1 MIQKKFKGL
10 IFKDNRGYLAEITP
24 KIINRKFVYSILTN
38 SKKNVIRG
46 MHYNKKKEEEK
57 LVYVL
62 DGEIL
67 DVTVDLNKGKNFG
80 KINYTKLKKNDIL
93 YIPKGFAHGYKCLG
107 KSNTVLYLLTKKYS
121 VDDSSGFIWND
132 QKFKIKWKIKH
143 PILSNKDKN
152 LEEYKI
158 K

>member
-1 MIQKKFKGL
+1 MIQKKFKAL
-10 IFKDNRGYLAEITP
+10 LFKDNRGYLAEITP
-24 KIINRKFVYSILTN
+24 KEINRKFIYSILTN

-67 DVTVDLNKGKNFG
+67 DVTVNLNKGKNFG

-93 YIPKGFAHGYKCLG
+93 YLPKGFAHGYKCLG
-107 KSNTVLYLLTKKYS
+107 KSNTVLYLLTQKYS
-121 VDDSSGFIWND
+121 AKNNHGFIWND
-132 QKFKIKWKIKH
+132 QNFKIKWEIKN
-143 PILSNKDKN
+143 PILSNRDKN
-152 LEEYKI
+152 FKEYLVK
-158 K
+158 

>member
-1 MIQKKFKGL
+1 MIQKKFKAL
-10 IFKDNRGYLAEITP
+10 LFKDNRGYLAEITP
-24 KIINRKFVYSILTN
+24 KEINRKFIYSILTN

-67 DVTVDLNKGKNFG
+67 DVTVNLNKGKNFG

-93 YIPKGFAHGYKCLG
+93 YLPKGFAHGYKCLG
-107 KSNTVLYLLTKKYS
+107 KSNTVLYLLTQKYS
-121 VDDSSGFIWND
+121 AKNNHGFIWND
-132 QKFKIKWKIKH
+132 KNFKIKWKIKN
-143 PILSNKDKN
+143 PILSNRDKN
-152 LEEYKI
+152 FKEYIVK
-158 K
+158 